1 MIFIKIIFVVGGI
14 MSLCK
19 GKVKIGKKNLKRGT
33 NKYFFKRYLK
43 KNYEFT
49 VSEFKDR
56 NKFELLEP
64 VNVEG
69 LDFFVDVE
77 FKGIR
82 PKEIDLRS
90 IDNLEKYQF
99 ERYEQWVSNN
109 LGLSLEN
116 SKWKNKRFN
125 WGNLSVKLSKTVKE
139 DLGCIT
145 IKVVYK

>member
-1 MIFIKIIFVVGGI
+1 
-14 MSLCK
+14 
-19 GKVKIGKKNLKRGT
+19 
-33 NKYFFKRYLK
+33 
-43 KNYEFT
+43 
-49 VSEFKDR
+49 
-56 NKFELLEP
+56 
-64 VNVEG
+64 
-69 LDFFVDVE
+69 
-77 FKGIR
+77 

-99 ERYEQWVSNN
+99 ERYEQWISNN

-125 WGNLSVKLSKTVKE
+125 WGNLNVKLSKTVKE

>member
-1 MIFIKIIFVVGGI
+1 MKIILIVGEI

-19 GKVKIGKKNLKRGT
+19 GKVKIGRKNIKRGS
-33 NKYFFKRYLK
+33 NKFFFKRYLK
-43 KNYEFT
+43 KNYDFT

-56 NKFELLEP
+56 NKFEILEP

-99 ERYEQWVSNN
+99 EKYENWVSNN

-116 SKWKNKRFN
+116 SKWKNKKFN
-125 WGNLSVKLSKTVKE
+125 WGSLSVKLSKIRKE

-145 IKVVYK
+145 IKIIYK

>member
-1 MIFIKIIFVVGGI
+1 M
-14 MSLCK
+14 
-19 GKVKIGKKNLKRGT
+19 GKKNIKKRT

-43 KNYEFT
+43 KNYDFT

-64 VNVEG
+64 VSVEG

-90 IDNLEKYQF
+90 IDNMEKYQF

-109 LGLSLEN
+109 LGVSLEE
-116 SKWKNKRFN
+116 SKWKKRNFN
-125 WGNLSVKLSKTVKE
+125 WGNLSVKFSKIRKD

>member
-1 MIFIKIIFVVGGI
+1 M
-14 MSLCK
+14 
-19 GKVKIGKKNLKRGT
+19 
-33 NKYFFKRYLK
+33 
-43 KNYEFT
+43 
-49 VSEFKDR
+49 
-56 NKFELLEP
+56 
-64 VNVEG
+64 
-69 LDFFVDVE
+69 E

-99 ERYEQWVSNN
+99 ERYEQWISNN

-116 SKWKNKRFN
+116 SKWKNKKFN
-125 WGNLSVKLSKTVKE
+125 WGNLNVKLSKTVKE

>member
-1 MIFIKIIFVVGGI
+1 M
-14 MSLCK
+14 
-19 GKVKIGKKNLKRGT
+19 
-33 NKYFFKRYLK
+33 
-43 KNYEFT
+43 
-49 VSEFKDR
+49 
-56 NKFELLEP
+56 
-64 VNVEG
+64 
-69 LDFFVDVE
+69 E

-99 ERYEQWVSNN
+99 ERYEQWISNN

-125 WGNLSVKLSKTVKE
+125 WGNLNVKLSKTVKE

>member
-1 MIFIKIIFVVGGI
+1 

-19 GKVKIGKKNLKRGT
+19 GSIKIGKKNIKKRT

-43 KNYEFT
+43 KNYDFT

-90 IDNLEKYQF
+90 IDNMEKYQF

-109 LGLSLEN
+109 LGVSLEE
-116 SKWKNKRFN
+116 SKWKKRKFN
-125 WGNLSVKLSKTVKE
+125 WGNLSVKLSKIRKD

-145 IKVVYK
+145 IKVVYKQ

>member
-1 MIFIKIIFVVGGI
+1 

-19 GKVKIGKKNLKRGT
+19 GNVKIGKKNIKKRT

-43 KNYEFT
+43 KNYDFT

-56 NKFELLEP
+56 NKFEVLEP
-64 VNVEG
+64 VKVDG
-69 LDFFVDVE
+69 LDFLVDVE

-90 IDNLEKYQF
+90 IDNMEKYQF

-109 LGLSLEN
+109 LGVSLEE
-116 SKWKNKRFN
+116 SKWKKRKFN
-125 WGNLSVKLSKTVKE
+125 WGILSVKLSKIRKD

-145 IKVVYK
+145 IKVIYK